1 MKYLKSLKTNRIHI
15 VFLLICTALLFTN
28 CDLDALTED
37 TEDEIVLNDNEPD
50 PGLLINPADSD
61 ALSEV
66 LIMPSGTESNEG
78 APPSPSNTAQSPSV
92 SNLNDFI
99 TSSNGATAPLNF
111 AYSNVST
118 NLGGCYVQIN
128 GAGNYFTVPYN
139 SSSSSSGNLQLPIG
153 IPTNV
158 DEGEFSVS
166 FCVYDTNGLVSNV
179 VTTVASVIRL
189 GTGAIQISL
198 SWNTATDQDL
208 YVTEPSGNVI
218 SYLNPES
225 QSGGRLDRDDTD
237 GYGPENIF
245 WLETAPEGDY
255 NVEVRD
261 YEVTATPNTFY
272 LTINGYGQSR
282 TFNGT
287 TQNGNAVNVVTF
299 SLNGSNLTF

>member
-287 TQNGNAVNVVTF
+287 TQNGDAVNVVTF